1 MWYFTPYILLP
12 LTAAGLTIVAIW
24 QAWSYRQLPV
34 ARIFIGMMLATLWW
48 SLCNALEL
56 AHATVGGK
64 VLLTSIQYVSVV
76 SVPMLWFLFALFYT
90 NKEQL
95 VHRWVV
101 VALVIVQG
109 SVLLGAWTNHWHRLM
124 WPAVELVYTAQGLWV
139 LTGPNGPLWYVGVVN
154 GYGMV
159 LIGTVLMI
167 NQARRS
173 RALYRAQALSL
184 LVGALL
190 PWVTSILF
198 VTGRS
203 PIPYIDTTPVAF
215 ALSGLT
221 FNVAMRRF
229 RVLDLL
235 PAAREAIVEQISD
248 AIIVV
253 DRHDRVLDLNPAAQV
268 FFADQTA
275 VIGQP
280 LPVVAPTWLYEQVR
294 DRYEGQFEL
303 NQPTPEGVLTYDLRC
318 TTLRDRR
325 GVSMGR
331 IFVLRDITLLKQAAL
346 ASQKAKEAAEAAN
359 QAKSTFLA
367 MMSHELRTPL
377 TAILGYS
384 EVIRDDLQVRG
395 QNDLIADLDRVV
407 LAGRHLLNLINDILE
422 LARLEA
428 NSLQVYPELIQLSE
442 IVTEVVNTSQGL
454 AQRNQNTLT
463 VTVEPNLPPVK
474 ADPTRLRQVLLNL
487 IGNACKFTEQGQI
500 RVRCYSPQPGI
511 VQIDVSDTGI
521 GIAPEQL
528 ASLFQP
534 FMQVDNGT
542 TRRYGGAGLGL
553 AISRRL
559 CQAMGG
565 EIVVESEPQRGSTF
579 SVRLPVADTVMSPSY
594 SGN

>member
-1 MWYFTPYILLP
+1 MWYVTPYILLP
-12 LTAAGLTIVAIW
+12 LAAAGLAIAAIW

-56 AHATVGGK
+56 ANATVGGK

-76 SVPMLWFLFALFYT
+76 SVPVLWFLFALFYT

-139 LTGPNGPLWYVGVVN
+139 LTGSNGPLWYVGVVN

-159 LIGTVLMI
+159 LVGTLLMI

-203 PIPYIDTTPVAF
+203 PILYIDTTPVAF

-235 PAAREAIVEQISD
+235 PAARDAIVDQISD

-253 DRHDRVLDLNPAAQV
+253 DRHDRVLDLNPAAQL

-280 LPVVAPTWLYEQVR
+280 LTVVAPTWLYEQVR

-303 NQPTPEGVLTYDLRC
+303 NQPTSEGMLTYDLRC

-325 GVSMGR
+325 GMAMGR

-346 ASQKAKEAAEAAN
+346 ALQKAKEAAEAAN

-384 EVIRDDLQVRG
+384 EVIRDDLQIRG

-428 NSLQVYPELIQLSE
+428 NSLQVYPEPLHLAE
-442 IVTEVVNTSQGL
+442 IVTEVVSTSHGL

-500 RVRCYSPQPGI
+500 HVRCYSPQPGI
-511 VQIDVSDTGI
+511 IQIDVSDTGI
-521 GIAPEQL
+521 GIPPEQL

-579 SVRLPVADTVMSPSY
+579 SVRLPVADTVMSPLCSD
-594 SGN
+594 N